1 MVESGGLENR
11 CVGNPCTEGSN
22 PSPSA
27 SRRPVGRLARLMDD
41 ATLTRLAELAVGFG
55 CNLQQ
60 GQILAISGEPGKER
74 LVRALAE
81 SAYKRGAKFVDVGW
95 FDPWVKRAR
104 IEHAAEDT
112 LDFVPPWIGERVL
125 ALGEQ
130 HAARVA
136 LSGPVAPGLL
146 EDLDPVRAGRD
157 RLPSVKEAGKVVN
170 DRTTNWTI
178 VPCTTEEWAKL
189 VHPGLPGEE
198 ALAKLDEQIVHVLR
212 LDEEDPIAAWR
223 ERADTLVSAARTL
236 TERGF
241 DALHYEGPGT
251 DLTIGLLRG
260 AEWQAARFRTVDG
273 VEHMPNLPT
282 EEVFTSP
289 DPLRADGHVT
299 STKPL
304 VLIDGTVVR
313 NLRVHFEGGRAVQVD
328 ADSAEDVM
336 RTIVARDEGAARLG
350 EVALVDG
357 EGRIGKLD
365 TVFYDTLLDENAA
378 SHIAL
383 GQGFPFVAAGREA
396 DVNESAIHIDFM
408 IGSEELKISGI
419 TADGE
424 KVPVLHRGAWQI

>member
-1 MVESGGLENR
+1 
-11 CVGNPCTEGSN
+11 
-22 PSPSA
+22 
-27 SRRPVGRLARLMDD
+27 MDD
-41 ATLTRLAELAVGFG
+41 ATIKRLADLAIGFG
-55 CNLQQ
+55 CNLQE
-60 GQILAISGEPGKER
+60 GQIVAISGEPGKER
-74 LVRALAE
+74 LIRALAE
-81 SAYKRGAKFVDVGW
+81 SAYRHGAKYVDVGW

-104 IEHAAEDT
+104 IQYAAEET
-112 LDFVPPWIGERVL
+112 LDYVPPWLGERIL
-125 ALGEQ
+125 ALGDH

-170 DRTTNWTI
+170 ERTTNWTI
-178 VPCTTEEWAKL
+178 VPCTTQEWASL
-189 VHPGLPGEE
+189 VHPGLSAED
-198 ALAKLDEQIVHVLR
+198 ALAKLDEQIIHVLR
-212 LDEEDPIAAWR
+212 LDEDDPIAAWR
-223 ERADTLVSAARTL
+223 ERADALQAAANTL
-236 TERGF
+236 TGHNF

-251 DLTIGLLRG
+251 DLTIGLLDG
-260 AEWQAARFRTVDG
+260 AEWQAARFETVDG

-289 DPLRADGHVT
+289 DPHRADGHVT

-313 NLRVHFEGGRAVQVD
+313 NLRVRFEAGRAVEVD
-328 ADSAEDVM
+328 SDSPQDVM

-357 EGRIGKLD
+357 EGRIGKLG

-383 GQGFPFVAAGREA
+383 GQGFPFLSGARDGA
-396 DVNESAIHIDFM
+396 VNESQIHIDFM
-408 IGSEELKISGI
+408 IGSDELKITGI
-419 TADGE
+419 TKDGE
-424 KVPVLHRGAWQI
+424 RVPVLHRGAWQI

>member
-1 MVESGGLENR
+1 M
-11 CVGNPCTEGSN
+11 
-22 PSPSA
+22 
-27 SRRPVGRLARLMDD
+27 
-41 ATLTRLAELAVGFG
+41 LTRLADLAIGFG
-55 CNLQQ
+55 CNLQE
-60 GQILAISGEPGKER
+60 GQIVAISGEPGKER
-74 LVRALAE
+74 LIRALAE

-95 FDPWVKRAR
+95 FDPYVKRAR
-104 IEHAAEDT
+104 IQYAAEDT
-112 LDFVPPWIGERVL
+112 LDFVPPWIGGRVL
-125 ALGEQ
+125 ELGEQ

-178 VPCTTEEWAKL
+178 VPCTTVEWAEL
-189 VHPGLPGEE
+189 VHPDLSGEE

-212 LDEEDPIAAWR
+212 LDEDDPIAAWKQ
-223 ERADTLVSAARTL
+223 RADTLVSAADTL
-236 TERGF
+236 TGRGF

-251 DLTIGLLRG
+251 DLTIGLLPG
-260 AEWQAARFRTVDG
+260 ARWEAARFETVDG
-273 VEHMPNLPT
+273 VVHMPNLPT

-313 NLRVHFEGGRAVQVD
+313 NLRVRFEGGRAVQVD
-328 ADSAEDVM
+328 ADSAQDVM
-336 RTIVARDEGAARLG
+336 RTIVGRDEGAARLG

-357 EGRIGKLD
+357 EGRIGRLD

-383 GQGFPFVAAGREA
+383 GQGFPFLAE
-396 DVNESAIHIDFM
+396 DSESEVNESAIHIDFM
-408 IGSEELKISGI
+408 IGSEELKITGI

-424 KVPVLHRGAWQI
+424 RVPVLHRGAWQI

>member
-1 MVESGGLENR
+1 
-11 CVGNPCTEGSN
+11 
-22 PSPSA
+22 
-27 SRRPVGRLARLMDD
+27 MDD
-41 ATLTRLAELAVGFG
+41 VTLTRLADLAVGFG
-55 CNLQQ
+55 CNLQE

-74 LVRALAE
+74 LIRALAE

-125 ALGEQ
+125 ALGDNR
-130 HAARVA
+130 AARVA

-178 VPCTTEEWAKL
+178 VPCTTPEWAQL
-189 VHPGLPGEE
+189 VHPGSAPEE
-198 ALAKLDEQIVHVLR
+198 ALAWLDEQIVHVLR
-212 LDEEDPIAAWR
+212 LDEDDPIAAWR
-223 ERADTLVSAARTL
+223 ERADTLVSAARKL

-251 DLTIGLLRG
+251 DLTIGLLPG
-260 AEWQAARFRTVDG
+260 AEWQAARFETVDG

-289 DPLRADGHVT
+289 DPRRAEGHVT

-304 VLIDGTVVR
+304 VLLDGTVVR
-313 NLRVHFEGGRAVQVD
+313 DLRVRFEGGRAVQVD
-328 ADSAEDVM
+328 AGTAQDVM
-336 RTIVARDEGAARLG
+336 RTIVDRDEGAAHLG
-350 EVALVDG
+350 EVALVDD

-383 GQGFPFVAAGREA
+383 GQGFPFLVPA
-396 DVNESAIHIDFM
+396 DRIDEVNESQIHIDFM
-408 IGSEELKISGI
+408 IGSPELSVTGL
-419 TADGE
+419 TSDGE
-424 KVPVLHRGAWQI
+424 RVPVLVGGKWQI